1 MKKYI
6 ALFLSLALLFGTLA
20 LPAEAATDSFTKK
33 TPSVTVKATSYNS
46 AKVSFKKVSGAK
58 GYIIYRKT
66 SKSGKSKKI
75 ATVKSLSYV
84 NKSLN
89 CGRTYYYRVRAHK
102 KKGKKTVYTKYSSW
116 KSVKLSLSASA
127 FTGASASRNKLTVGF
142 KKVSGASGYCLYI
155 APKGG
160 KEKLYYSGSATKK
173 NRNIELQHRL
183 HPAPCG
189 LSQCQRQ
196 KGVFFFGEKVCY
208 HAGKAV
214 FESLRY

>member
-66 SKSGKSKKI
+66 SKSGKSKKL

-89 CGRTYYYRVRAHK
+89 CGSTYYYRVRAY
-102 KKGKKTVYTKYSSW
+102 KKTCK
-116 KSVKLSLSASA
+116 KLS
-127 FTGASASRNKLTVGF
+127 TQNIPPG
-142 KKVSGASGYCLYI
+142 KVSNSPFRPRRSLGLLQAETNSPSALKRCPARRAI
-155 APKGG
+155 AFISPQKAARKSFIIRAAPPK
-160 KEKLYYSGSATKK
+160 KT
-173 NRNIELQHRL
+173 
-183 HPAPCG
+183 
-189 LSQCQRQ
+189 
-196 KGVFFFGEKVCY
+196 
-208 HAGKAV
+208 
-214 FESLRY
+214 